1 MLKNENENLKKK
13 ICFST
18 SNWMVDFYW
27 NIKGLLVT
35 VKFQA
40 LLLALPI
47 LYLGETLVWLVDF
60 LQEVEKLHTFCK
72 ASLGVKEWL
81 DNAVGSCKSHTSK
94 LNIENIQDLTKM
106 HDAVAN
112 HKLQNP
118 LQLTNI
124 FSTYKIV
131 SACCNQF
138 CR

>member
-1 MLKNENENLKKK
+1 MVTAPFNVLKREMLKNENENLKKK

-35 VKFQA
+35 VKFKA

-72 ASLGVKEWL
+72 ASLGVKEWFNASKFFKEL
-81 DNAVGSCKSHTSK
+81 DLNWKILHT
-94 LNIENIQDLTKM
+94 
-106 HDAVAN
+106 
-112 HKLQNP
+112 
-118 LQLTNI
+118 
-124 FSTYKIV
+124 
-131 SACCNQF
+131 
-138 CR
+138 